1 MRRKI
6 VRKERLFYRL
16 KKNEAAYI
24 FINFRTRLY
33 LCGNGQTKGGRC
45 GREPEKAPAGRKI
58 SSCPELPFYSAFRT
72 TGGKLNEFVVQ
83 RTEKLTAVAAAFAA
97 YSSAGDAYVPPQSQ
111 KRQREHENNKQTER
125 CRAVYFPVSRKCHSV
140 LNSRRCSRILPHC
153 FWKRAAHGRF

>member
-83 RTEKLTAVAAAFAA
+83 RTEKLH
-97 YSSAGDAYVPPQSQ
+97 
-111 KRQREHENNKQTER
+111 RR
-125 CRAVYFPVSRKCHSV
+125 CRCF
-140 LNSRRCSRILPHC
+140 RRIQFRRGRIRPATVP
-153 FWKRAAHGRF
+153 KKTAGT